1 VASLLY
7 EEKGPEVVVASSDDH
22 SSAWSRSESGW
33 IFAIAN
39 SPDAGPW
46 YYDDRVPPSGPPPGP
61 GWRLNDDG
69 NWSGDCY
76 W

>member
-1 VASLLY
+1 MASLLY
-7 EEKGPEVVVASSDDH
+7 EENGPEVVVQLSDDRWT
-22 SSAWSRSESGW
+22 AWSRSESGW
-33 IFAIAN
+33 VFAIAN
-39 SPDAGPW
+39 IPDAGPW
-46 YYDDRVPPSGPPPGP
+46 YYDDRAPPSAPPPGP